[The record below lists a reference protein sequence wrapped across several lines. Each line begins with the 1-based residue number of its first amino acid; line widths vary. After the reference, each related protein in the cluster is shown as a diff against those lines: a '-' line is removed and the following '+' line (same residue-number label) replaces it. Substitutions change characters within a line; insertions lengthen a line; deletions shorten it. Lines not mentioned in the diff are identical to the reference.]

1 VGGVRFRLIEMRP
14 KESLIVI
21 RRRATPI
28 PHSLALLA
36 AVTLALAGCGG
47 SEAAPEDPEPLLPLA
62 PWSAPALDSASIAA
76 PYLEAW
82 RTAENRASCALL
94 AFTESAPGRAGAEAT
109 ARTARFGGGWGVAW
123 DLPELRSAW
132 GVAGTG
138 TEPGPNTYDDWPYR
152 REWRD
157 GSSAGYGPEGGT
169 GPKQLAYLEVTG
181 QGCLYNVWSRLGRD
195 HLEGLLEGLRYVD
208 GAR

>member
-1 VGGVRFRLIEMRP
+1 
-14 KESLIVI
+14 VI
-21 RRRATPI
+21 AARRRRTRAQLVTV
-28 PHSLALLA
+28 LLA
-36 AVTLALAGCGG
+36 AVPVALAGCGG
-47 SEAAPEDPEPLLPLA
+47 SEAAPDGPGPRPGPDADTVPVEEPPLPLA